1 VAPWVS
7 LRHIV
12 TAIIWYD
19 LFKSLFLKTSVDAVL
34 LLPQWHPNGM
44 GVYGLVLCLVSFS
57 IWVAFVD
64 MRGETLPAI
73 RESNFDMMA
82 HISKGSKG
90 PIS

>member
-1 VAPWVS
+1 
-7 LRHIV
+7 
-12 TAIIWYD
+12 
-19 LFKSLFLKTSVDAVL
+19 
-34 LLPQWHPNGM
+34 
-44 GVYGLVLCLVSFS
+44 VLCLVSFS
-57 IWVAFVD
+57 IWVVFVD